1 MRINPILS
9 IVIVAGWWA
18 VSPTQAWAGLVFGPS
33 ARTQFESYRTS
44 VGDTFIDFNSLA
56 LNTNLTSQ
64 LSGLGVSFASNINV
78 DGKPFGPAHVQVSAA
93 SGRANTIVGSPCD
106 GGCQDDGRVG
116 YQILFSSPQR
126 RAGLLRNWNTQTLT
140 QFYNA
145 SGALLAQH
153 INTVGSEF
161 VGFIADGAN
170 PATNWVA
177 RIQIDTVAPAN
188 SRQVGYSDDLFFG
201 TAPDT
206 ISPSV
211 PAGLTAAAVSASQI
225 NLGWAASTDNVGVTA
240 YKVYRGGSLIATLG
254 NVTIYSVG
262 GLIASSTYGYTV
274 SACDAAGNCSA
285 QGATVTVSTQAVS
298 TSPIIGNV
306 TQPVAPPP
314 ATQIAYT
321 APTGAMPAAAVAVA
335 ASGSLGS
342 ATVAVELDLGKVLSA
357 SFAAVSTYNV
367 YVAALVPGRQLG
379 TTASAWFVKAAN
391 PGWQPLASPIASY
404 LQNVAAGSADQKVVI
419 EIIRDTDISTL
430 IGTEIYVGYG
440 TSDTE
445 MLVEGRYR
453 GVYKVQ

>member
-1 MRINPILS
+1 MRINPIFSMVML
-9 IVIVAGWWA
+9 AAWWA
-18 VSPTQAWAGLVFGPS
+18 VSPTQVWAGLVFGPS

-44 VGDTFIDFNSLA
+44 LGDTFIDFNTLA
-56 LNTNLTSQ
+56 LNTNLTNQ
-64 LSGLGVSFASNINV
+64 FSGLGVTFTSNINV
-78 DGKPFGPAHVQVSAA
+78 NGAPFGPFHVHVSAF

-106 GGCQDDGRVG
+106 GGCTDDGRVG

-153 INTVGSEF
+153 VNTVGSEF
-161 VGFIADGAN
+161 VGFMADGAN

-188 SRQVGYSDDLFFG
+188 ARQVGYSDDLFFG

-206 ISPSV
+206 IAPSV
-211 PAGLTAAAVSASQI
+211 PAGLGAASVGASQV
-225 NLGWAASTDNVGVTA
+225 NLSWSASTDNVGVTA

-254 NVTIYSVG
+254 NVTIYSDS

-285 QGATVTVSTQAVS
+285 QGAPVTVGTQAVS

-306 TQPVAPPP
+306 TQQVAPPP
-314 ATQIAYT
+314 ATQIVYT
-321 APTGAMPAAAVAVA
+321 VPTGTMPATAVAVT
-335 ASGSLGS
+335 ASGTLGA
-342 ATVAVELDLGKVLSA
+342 ATIAVELDLGKGLSA
-357 SFAAVSTYNV
+357 SFAAASTYNV

-379 TTASAWFVKAAN
+379 ATDNALFMKTAN
-391 PGWQPLASPIASY
+391 LGWQPLASPIASY
-404 LQNVAAGSADQKVVI
+404 LQNVAAGSADQKIVI
-419 EIIRDTDISTL
+419 EIIRDTNISTL

-440 TSDTE
+440 TSDAE
-445 MLVEGRYR
+445 MLAASRYR